1 MIYDQAIDGRGG
13 LRRGVMRGDQ
23 GRGVKSFTWH
33 LEALGRAARGGQGR
47 RGEPVARWGSA
58 GVRWGMELTGIDTWQ

>member
-33 LEALGRAARGGQGR
+33 LEALGRAARGGRGR
-47 RGEPVARWGSA
+47 
-58 GVRWGMELTGIDTWQ
+58 